1 MVSFKMFNRYFFSFL
16 LSAFLGLNSTAQTLR
31 IAVAA
36 NAQGVIRKLQADF
49 KRQTGIETT
58 VIVGASG
65 KLTAQIMN
73 GAPFDV
79 FLSADTEFPDRL
91 YQAGFG
97 IQKPKIYALGSLV
110 VCGNVKGDLKNW
122 QKLLT
127 SEPVS
132 KIAIANPKIAPYGK
146 AAEQAL
152 KFYGLAQQVNPK
164 LLFGESI
171 SQVNTYLQTGVV
183 TIGFTTEAFLY
194 EPNTP
199 SQLKW
204 ARVDQKSY
212 GEIAQSAILLTF
224 AKKGKLAAATK
235 FYNYLYSASARKI
248 IGNNGYHLP
257 K

>member
-1 MVSFKMFNRYFFSFL
+1 MVIFKKFNRYLLAFL
-16 LSAFLGLNSTAQTLR
+16 LSAFLGFNCTAQTLR

-36 NAQGVIRKLQADF
+36 NAQGVIKKLQADF
-49 KRQTGIETT
+49 KKQTGIETE
-58 VIVGASG
+58 VIIGASG

-79 FLSADTEFPDRL
+79 FLSADTEFPEKL

-97 IQKPKIYALGSLV
+97 LQKPKIYALGSLV
-110 VCGNVKGDLKNW
+110 VCGNIKGELKNW

-127 SEPVS
+127 SDQLS

-152 KFYGLAQQVNPK
+152 KFYGLTHQVNAK
-164 LLFGESI
+164 LVFGESI

-183 TIGFTTEAFLY
+183 AIGFTTEAFLY

-199 SQLKW
+199 SGLKW
-204 ARVDQKSY
+204 ARVDQRSY
-212 GEIAQSAILLTF
+212 EEIAQSAILLTF
-224 AKKGKLAAATK
+224 AKKGKLAAATR
-235 FYNYLYSASARKI
+235 FYNYLYSASAKKI
-248 IGNNGYHLP
+248 IRTNGYHLP